1 MERFNEL
8 TEAVSVKAKQYV
20 EETGEK
26 IDRFPASIVDFVVE
40 YVIANCHF
48 PSRFKEKDIVAIL
61 EPRKSTL
68 AMACVDVYA
77 KAGAEGQTFHLENS
91 VSRTYKDAWITPD
104 LLSNFPNYVTIL

>member
-1 MERFNEL
+1 MERIEEL

-20 EETGEK
+20 EDTGEK
-26 IDRFPASIVDFVVE
+26 IDRFPASITDFVVE

-48 PSRFKEKDIVAIL
+48 PPHFKEKDKVAVL
-61 EPRKSTL
+61 EARKNSL

-77 KAGAEGQTFHLENS
+77 KAGAEGQTFHLENG
-91 VSRTYKDAWITPD
+91 VSRTYKDAWITPN